1 MTDRQKVPWARL
13 GVESVAIVAS
23 ILIAFAID
31 TWWDERQDR
40 EHERIYLGS
49 LRQEFADSL
58 AAAASSEEL
67 RHVTVAAH
75 ESLVAQ
81 IQGAR
86 RAPDGDLYT
95 WISLASYPIQY
106 NPPRAVFNDL
116 VASGGTLLIR
126 SDELRL
132 ALARFDQELV
142 YLKDVDD
149 TTWAVWGQRI
159 QPFLEGRVPRVERLR
174 QGFAATRTDLP
185 FGQSPHKP
193 DFDGVLA
200 DPRFEDMLAERWLRL
215 QNGLL
220 SIQRLSTF
228 ATEIIKL
235 IDVELEQQ

>member
-23 ILIAFAID
+23 ILVAFAID

-49 LRQEFADSL
+49 LRQEFADGL

-220 SIQRLSTF
+220 SIQRLSMF

-235 IDVELEQQ
+235 IDMELEQQ

>member
-31 TWWDERQDR
+31 TWWDDREDR
-40 EHERIYLGS
+40 EHERIYLES
-49 LRQEFADSL
+49 LRQEFTDGL

-159 QPFLEGRVPRVERLR
+159 QPFLEGRIPRVERLR

-215 QNGLL
+215 QNGLV
-220 SIQRLSTF
+220 SMQRLSVF